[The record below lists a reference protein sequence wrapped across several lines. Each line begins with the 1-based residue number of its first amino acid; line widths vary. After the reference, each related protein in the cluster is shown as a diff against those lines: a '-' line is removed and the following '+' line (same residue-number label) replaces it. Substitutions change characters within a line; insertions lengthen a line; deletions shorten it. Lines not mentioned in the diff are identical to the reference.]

1 MLYRSTTRD
10 PLEQPATRDADDSI
24 GNATRY
30 TLVHRVNSVLST
42 QEIHPAST
50 IGYLQPN
57 SPPACQLIRAGN
69 SRLWFAGGSV
79 PTGSVTTSLLYQ
91 PGYLPG
97 WNDYNTQIVDTVNS
111 EIADMAFLQDAAFI
125 FTAGRVGIINSDG
138 PDNFSQGSQW
148 PQPRQLTVGGTPYPN
163 TAIATTQGIF
173 FLANSGMKLINY
185 AGGISDVGDADPE
198 LFANNIVAAV
208 NFASKDQAR
217 WYSSDG
223 DAVVLDYRE
232 GRFSTWTGLE
242 CANAFVAGER
252 AYVVRRGGYLWREAY
267 GTESVWQDDT
277 TPIEMVI
284 RTAWNPMG
292 TGEIGYGRCRRIAWT
307 GEFRGDH
314 NVRMRVFY
322 DESAVHEDEYT
333 LNWATQGSL
342 ATSWG
347 SDFWGFGA
355 WGGASEDKIW
365 RWARRPSRNKCSVIM
380 FELSDLGANSA
391 GFVPVCYGFEIGRR
405 GGLDR
410 VRMK

>member
-1 MLYRSTTRD
+1 
-10 PLEQPATRDADDSI
+10 
-24 GNATRY
+24 
-30 TLVHRVNSVLST
+30 
-42 QEIHPAST
+42 
-50 IGYLQPN
+50 
-57 SPPACQLIRAGN
+57 
-69 SRLWFAGGSV
+69 
-79 PTGSVTTSLLYQ
+79 
-91 PGYLPG
+91 
-97 WNDYNTQIVDTVNS
+97 
-111 EIADMAFLQDAAFI
+111 MAFLQDAAFI
-125 FTAGRVGIINSDG
+125 FTPGRVGIINSDG

-173 FLANSGMKLINY
+173 FLANSGMRLINY
-185 AGGISDVGDADPE
+185 AGGISDIGDADPE

-223 DAVVLDYRE
+223 DTVVLDYRE

-242 CANAFVAGER
+242 CSAAFVAGER
-252 AYVVRRGGYLWREAY
+252 AYVVRHAGYLWTEAY
-267 GTESVWQDDT
+267 GAESVWQDDT

-322 DESAVHEDEYT
+322 NESAVHEDEYT

-355 WGGASEDKIW
+355 WGGSSTDKIW